1 MIEGITSAAR
11 SLEKSSKS
19 ISVVSNNLAN
29 INTIGYKRDSNFYE
43 ILGEYEQPNMLEY
56 TDYEQGEVLLTSD
69 PLNFALKGDA
79 FFVIQKGDQ
88 LLYTKDGKFSIDQ
101 SGYLVNGEGQKVMGQ
116 KGAINITESMLD
128 ENQNITVSKNGE
140 IKVGDTEIDTLMIAK
155 IEEKGV
161 LQKNSSSNF
170 VLEEGYEHVQA
181 DESEYEVQQGF
192 LESSNVN
199 AVEEMQEMI
208 KISKNY
214 ESAQKVVQ
222 YFDTSLEKA
231 NEIGKV

>member
-11 SLEKSSKS
+11 SLEKSNKG
-19 ISVVSNNLAN
+19 IAVVSNNLAN
-29 INTIGYKRDSNFYE
+29 IDTVGYKRDANFYE
-43 ILGEYEQPNMLEY
+43 ILGEFEQPEMKEY
-56 TDYEQGEVLLTSD
+56 TDFQTGEVSLTSN
-69 PLNFALKGDA
+69 PLDFALKGDA
-79 FFVIQKGDQ
+79 FFVVQKDDQ
-88 LLYTKDGKFSIDQ
+88 MLYTKDGKFSVDQ
-101 SGYLVNGEGQKVMGQ
+101 DGYLVNGEGNKVMGQ
-116 KGAINITESMLD
+116 RGAINITQNILD
-128 ENQNITVSKNGE
+128 DNQNVTVSKSGE
-140 IKVGDTEIDTLMIAK
+140 IKVGDVDVDSLMIAK
-155 IEEKGV
+155 IDDKDA
-161 LQKNSSSNF
+161 LQKYSSADF
-170 VLEEGYEHVQA
+170 VLKEGYEHVQA